1 VPSEAHEKVVR
12 SLIDHPV
19 AFMELT
25 PEDLRSEFESIR
37 ERLFPIPDDVVI
49 EETELDGVGGEWVH
63 VPESRDDRVIVYL
76 HGGGYLYGSARS
88 HRQVVAGLARAA
100 CARVF
105 AVDYRRAPEHR
116 FPAALDDAL
125 TAIRAVVAR
134 GVAAERLIV
143 AGDSAGGGLTLA
155 AMTRL
160 RDGGERLPAAGICL
174 SPWTDLELAGD
185 SARPGA
191 VDDPMCTV
199 EDLRKMAALYAEG
212 RLRDPLAS
220 PVHADLQGLPPLL
233 ILVGTREILLDDAT
247 RVAENARA
255 AGVSVQLECWDGLI
269 HVWPIFGQVP
279 EAAAA
284 IARMGEFAR
293 EHF

>member
-1 VPSEAHEKVVR
+1 MPSEAHEKVVR
-12 SLIDHPV
+12 SLVDHPI

-25 PEDLRSEFESIR
+25 PEDLRSEFESVR
-37 ERLFPIPDDVVI
+37 ERFFPIPDDVTI
-49 EETELDGVGGEWVH
+49 EKTEIEGVEGEWVR
-63 VPESRDDRVIVYL
+63 VPESRADRVIVYL

-88 HRQVVAGLARAA
+88 HRQMVAGIARAA
-100 CARVF
+100 RARAF

-116 FPAALDDAL
+116 FPAALDDAI
-125 TAIRAVVAR
+125 TVIRALFAR
-134 GVAAERLIV
+134 GVAPEQLIV

-155 AMTRL
+155 AMMRL
-160 RDGGERLPAAGICL
+160 RDSGERLPAAGVCL
-174 SPWTDLELAGD
+174 SPWTDLELTGD
-185 SARPGA
+185 SARTGA
-191 VDDPMCTV
+191 VDDPMCSV
-199 EDLRKMAALYAEG
+199 QDLRKMAALYAEG

-255 AGVSVQLECWDGLI
+255 AGVPVQLECWDGLI
-269 HVWPIFGQVP
+269 HVWPLFGHTP

-284 IARMGEFAR
+284 ITRMGEFAR